1 MNDKYLKESIDILNR
16 KFGDPLPTLEDTM
29 KWHKEQKLKELKFG
43 SKAQYDKYK
52 KDHNIK
58 PGTEI
63 EIDGKKSVEKG
74 EAKPN
79 KKVDK
84 QMSKAA
90 DDANAKMDAAEKAEK
105 KKKLNY
111 DSVDDFEDSLDDN
124 PDFEKDLS
132 DDEKDKLGDLLD
144 LWQNAQSDREQDPDG
159 GDHDGDIED
168 AKKEIN
174 KLLKLENK
182 ANRAIFLENP
192 IVAAT
197 VMQMTKMKM
206 KNPKT
211 GKTIKAVIP
220 LKDKSHPL
228 HKKSKGI
235 FAKIKDA
242 LKKKK
247 KPEPKKQSKSDADFY
262 KRQFTGVDTEKDS
275 DKGKQGGEASA
286 SDKAMAMKGLSNM
299 SWAARSDFEDEYEID
314 TKNEKEMQNFIG
326 GLQKDELEALKKTYM
341 KKKHGKAESVNEG
354 PDDVRFARRALSKIA
369 KHEASLRKAMF
380 ELEQAFLRDPRPENQ
395 KLAKEIKKNYKTNV
409 TGFMKD
415 SVQMIKRMK

>member
-52 KDHNIK
+52 KDHIIK

-90 DDANAKMDAAEKAEK
+90 DDANAKMDAAEKAAK
-105 KKKLNY
+105 KKMN
-111 DSVDDFEDSLDDN
+111 F
-124 PDFEKDLS
+124 
-132 DDEKDKLGDLLD
+132 
-144 LWQNAQSDREQDPDG
+144 QREG
-159 GDHDGDIED
+159 T
-168 AKKEIN
+168 
-174 KLLKLENK
+174 LM
-182 ANRAIFLENP
+182 ENP
-192 IVAAT
+192 VVAAA
-197 VMQMTKMKM
+197 VAAAMQQQSIS
-206 KNPKT
+206 NPKT
-211 GKTIKAVIP
+211 KNKIKLSTAIKSKDSAIAEP
-220 LKDKSHPL
+220 AKKKAKSIIQRIKDKF
-228 HKKSKGI
+228 KGKEKS
-235 FAKIKDA
+235 
-242 LKKKK
+242 
-247 KPEPKKQSKSDADFY
+247 EPKKQSKSDAAFY
-262 KRQFTGVDTEKDS
+262 KRQFTGEV
-275 DKGKQGGEASA
+275 Q
-286 SDKAMAMKGLSNM
+286 
-299 SWAARSDFEDEYEID
+299 
-314 TKNEKEMQNFIG
+314 
-326 GLQKDELEALKKTYM
+326 
-341 KKKHGKAESVNEG
+341 EG
-354 PDDVRFARRALSKIA
+354 PDDVRFARRAMSKIA

-395 KLAKEIKKNYKTNV
+395 KLAKEIKKTYKSNV

>member
-52 KDHNIK
+52 KDHIIK

-90 DDANAKMDAAEKAEK
+90 DDANAKMDAAEKAAK
-105 KKKLNY
+105 KKKMN
-111 DSVDDFEDSLDDN
+111 F
-124 PDFEKDLS
+124 
-132 DDEKDKLGDLLD
+132 
-144 LWQNAQSDREQDPDG
+144 QREG
-159 GDHDGDIED
+159 T
-168 AKKEIN
+168 
-174 KLLKLENK
+174 LM
-182 ANRAIFLENP
+182 ENP
-192 IVAAT
+192 VVAAA
-197 VMQMTKMKM
+197 VAAAMQQQSIS
-206 KNPKT
+206 NPKT
-211 GKTIKAVIP
+211 KNKIKLSTAIKSKDSAIAEP
-220 LKDKSHPL
+220 AKKKAKSIIQRIKDKF
-228 HKKSKGI
+228 KGKGKEKS
-235 FAKIKDA
+235 
-242 LKKKK
+242 
-247 KPEPKKQSKSDADFY
+247 EPKKQSKSDADFY
-262 KRQFTGVDTEKDS
+262 KRQFTGEV
-275 DKGKQGGEASA
+275 Q
-286 SDKAMAMKGLSNM
+286 
-299 SWAARSDFEDEYEID
+299 
-314 TKNEKEMQNFIG
+314 
-326 GLQKDELEALKKTYM
+326 
-341 KKKHGKAESVNEG
+341 EG
-354 PDDVRFARRALSKIA
+354 PDDVRFARKAMSKIA

-395 KLAKEIKKNYKTNV
+395 KLAKEIKKAYKSNV

>member
-52 KDHNIK
+52 KDHIIK

-90 DDANAKMDAAEKAEK
+90 DDANAKMDAAEKAAK
-105 KKKLNY
+105 KKMN
-111 DSVDDFEDSLDDN
+111 F
-124 PDFEKDLS
+124 
-132 DDEKDKLGDLLD
+132 
-144 LWQNAQSDREQDPDG
+144 QREG
-159 GDHDGDIED
+159 T
-168 AKKEIN
+168 
-174 KLLKLENK
+174 LM
-182 ANRAIFLENP
+182 ENP
-192 IVAAT
+192 VVAAA
-197 VMQMTKMKM
+197 VAAAMQQQSIS
-206 KNPKT
+206 NPKT
-211 GKTIKAVIP
+211 KNKIKLSTAIKSKDSAIAEP
-220 LKDKSHPL
+220 AKKKAKSIIQRIKDKF
-228 HKKSKGI
+228 KGKGKEKS
-235 FAKIKDA
+235 
-242 LKKKK
+242 
-247 KPEPKKQSKSDADFY
+247 EPKKQSKSDADFY
-262 KRQFTGVDTEKDS
+262 KRQFTGEV
-275 DKGKQGGEASA
+275 Q
-286 SDKAMAMKGLSNM
+286 
-299 SWAARSDFEDEYEID
+299 
-314 TKNEKEMQNFIG
+314 
-326 GLQKDELEALKKTYM
+326 
-341 KKKHGKAESVNEG
+341 EG
-354 PDDVRFARRALSKIA
+354 PDDVRFARKAMSKIA

-395 KLAKEIKKNYKTNV
+395 KLAKEIKKAYKSNV

>member
-52 KDHNIK
+52 KDHIIK

-90 DDANAKMDAAEKAEK
+90 DDANAKMDAAEKAAK
-105 KKKLNY
+105 KKKMN
-111 DSVDDFEDSLDDN
+111 F
-124 PDFEKDLS
+124 
-132 DDEKDKLGDLLD
+132 
-144 LWQNAQSDREQDPDG
+144 QREG
-159 GDHDGDIED
+159 T
-168 AKKEIN
+168 
-174 KLLKLENK
+174 LM
-182 ANRAIFLENP
+182 ENP
-192 IVAAT
+192 VVAAA
-197 VMQMTKMKM
+197 VAAAMQQQSIS
-206 KNPKT
+206 NPKT
-211 GKTIKAVIP
+211 KNKIKLSTAIKSKDSAIAEP
-220 LKDKSHPL
+220 AKKKAKSIIQRIKDKF
-228 HKKSKGI
+228 KGKEKS
-235 FAKIKDA
+235 
-242 LKKKK
+242 
-247 KPEPKKQSKSDADFY
+247 EPKKQSKSDADFY
-262 KRQFTGVDTEKDS
+262 KRQFTGEV
-275 DKGKQGGEASA
+275 Q
-286 SDKAMAMKGLSNM
+286 
-299 SWAARSDFEDEYEID
+299 
-314 TKNEKEMQNFIG
+314 
-326 GLQKDELEALKKTYM
+326 
-341 KKKHGKAESVNEG
+341 EG
-354 PDDVRFARRALSKIA
+354 PDDVRFARKAMSKIA

-395 KLAKEIKKNYKTNV
+395 KLAKEIKKAYKSNV

>member
-52 KDHNIK
+52 KDHIIK

-90 DDANAKMDAAEKAEK
+90 DDANAKMDAAEKAAK
-105 KKKLNY
+105 KKKMN
-111 DSVDDFEDSLDDN
+111 F
-124 PDFEKDLS
+124 
-132 DDEKDKLGDLLD
+132 
-144 LWQNAQSDREQDPDG
+144 QREG
-159 GDHDGDIED
+159 T
-168 AKKEIN
+168 
-174 KLLKLENK
+174 LM
-182 ANRAIFLENP
+182 ENP
-192 IVAAT
+192 VVAAA
-197 VMQMTKMKM
+197 VAAAMQQQSIS
-206 KNPKT
+206 NPKT
-211 GKTIKAVIP
+211 KNKIKLSTAIKSKDSAIAEP
-220 LKDKSHPL
+220 AKKKAKSIIQRIKDKF
-228 HKKSKGI
+228 KGKEKS
-235 FAKIKDA
+235 
-242 LKKKK
+242 
-247 KPEPKKQSKSDADFY
+247 EPKKQSKSDADFY
-262 KRQFTGVDTEKDS
+262 KRQFTGEV
-275 DKGKQGGEASA
+275 Q
-286 SDKAMAMKGLSNM
+286 
-299 SWAARSDFEDEYEID
+299 
-314 TKNEKEMQNFIG
+314 
-326 GLQKDELEALKKTYM
+326 
-341 KKKHGKAESVNEG
+341 EG
-354 PDDVRFARRALSKIA
+354 PDDVRFARRAMSKIA

-395 KLAKEIKKNYKTNV
+395 KLAKEIKKAYKSNV

>member
-1 MNDKYLKESIDILNR
+1 MKQNDKYLAEGLDILNR
-16 KFGDPLPTLEDTM
+16 EFGQPLPTLEDTT
-29 KWHKEQKLKELKFG
+29 KAYKEIKFG
-43 SKAQYDKYK
+43 SKAQYDKYERQ
-52 KDHNIK
+52 HQIR

-63 EIDGKKSVEKG
+63 EIDGKKSKEKG
-74 EAKPN
+74 DVKPD

-144 LWQNAQSDREQDPDG
+144 LWQNAQSDKEQDPDG

-182 ANRAIFLENP
+182 ANRVVFLENP

-197 VMQMTKMKM
+197 VMQMTKMQM

-211 GKTIKAVIP
+211 GRTIKAITP
-220 LKDKSHPL
+220 LKNKEHPL

-242 LKKKK
+242 MKKKK
-247 KPEPKKQSKSDADFY
+247 KDVPKKQSKSDADFY
-262 KRQFTGVDTEKDS
+262 KKQFTG
-275 DKGKQGGEASA
+275 
-286 SDKAMAMKGLSNM
+286 
-299 SWAARSDFEDEYEID
+299 EI
-314 TKNEKEMQNFIG
+314 K
-326 GLQKDELEALKKTYM
+326 
-341 KKKHGKAESVNEG
+341 EG
-354 PDDVRFARRALSKIA
+354 PDDKRAARRVLSKIA
-369 KHEASLRKAMF
+369 KTETKFRKEMY
-380 ELEQAFLRDPRPENQ
+380 ELEQAFLQDPRTEN
-395 KLAKEIKKNYKTNV
+395 KKAAKDIKKAYKDGV
-409 TGFMKD
+409 TKFMRD
-415 SVQMIKRMK
+415 SVKLIKGMK